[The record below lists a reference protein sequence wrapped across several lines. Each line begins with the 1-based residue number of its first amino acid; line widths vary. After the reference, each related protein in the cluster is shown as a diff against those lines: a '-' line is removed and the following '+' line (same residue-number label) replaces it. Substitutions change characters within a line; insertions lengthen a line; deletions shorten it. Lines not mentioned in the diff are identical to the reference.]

1 MSPSKPATLLTLNQ
15 NFITGYLGIP
25 LYLIMIVGYKFIM
38 KTKGHTPEDADL
50 WTGKAAIDADE
61 QEWLAKEA
69 ADRANGRD
77 GSWLYKHSL
86 GYIF

>member
-1 MSPSKPATLLTLNQ
+1 MQ

-25 LYLIMIVGYKFIM
+25 LYLIMIFGYKFIM
-38 KTKGHTPEDADL
+38 KTDGRKPENADL
-50 WTGKAAIDADE
+50 WTGKAAIDQDE

-69 ADRANGRD
+69 ADRANGKD
-77 GSWLYKHSL
+77 GSWLYNHSL